1 MRNVR
6 AEAEAILRRVAAL
19 PDEEIDLAEAALAL
33 ASFDR
38 PQAAL
43 EPYRRHLAQLAREV
57 AEAGAIQAADAAGR
71 LGLEAQIR
79 ALYAILADRHGY
91 AGDTATY
98 DDLQNANLMEVIDR
112 RRGLPVALGILYI
125 HAARA
130 QDWTIHGLSFPG
142 HFLVRLQHGAE
153 QAILDPFH
161 GGRVHE
167 AADLRGLLKAVA
179 GTEAELT
186 PEHYAP
192 VGNRAILLRLQNNIK
207 LRLIQDHR
215 LERAVE
221 VIERMLL
228 FAPDQATLWREAGII
243 HAQLG
248 SLRAA
253 SRALET
259 FLSSG
264 AGGDAQ
270 RHEAAR
276 LLQELKGQLN

>member
-1 MRNVR
+1 
-6 AEAEAILRRVAAL
+6 
-19 PDEEIDLAEAALAL
+19 
-33 ASFDR
+33 
-38 PQAAL
+38 
-43 EPYRRHLAQLAREV
+43 
-57 AEAGAIQAADAAGR
+57 
-71 LGLEAQIR
+71 
-79 ALYAILADRHGY
+79 
-91 AGDTATY
+91 
-98 DDLQNANLMEVIDR
+98 
-112 RRGLPVALGILYI
+112 
-125 HAARA
+125 
-130 QDWTIHGLSFPG
+130 
-142 HFLVRLQHGAE
+142 
-153 QAILDPFH
+153 
-161 GGRVHE
+161 
-167 AADLRGLLKAVA
+167 LLKAVA